1 MTIKEG
7 FILRRIPGMNIVM
20 PTGENIKNFRNAITL
35 NDTAA
40 LIFEKLQ
47 QGESVGA
54 VAEALA
60 SRYGIDRN
68 EAAED
73 VQSVFGDFL
82 ELGLAEE

>member
-1 MTIKEG
+1 MKIKEG

-20 PTGENIKNFRNAITL
+20 PTGENIRLFRNAVTL

-40 LIFEKLQ
+40 LIFEKLRQ
-47 QGESVGA
+47 EESTDA

-60 SRYGIDRN
+60 SKYGIDKK

-73 VQSVFGDFL
+73 VETVLRDFL
-82 ELGLAEE
+82 ELGLAGE